1 SITPQLAFEPLL
13 EGHAKGTTISVANL
27 VSYLIG
33 WGELVLHWHDQE
45 AKGKTIIFP
54 EEGFKWNELGRLA
67 QKF

>member
-1 SITPQLAFEPLL
+1 MDPCWLNVR
-13 EGHAKGTTISVANL
+13 EGLISVANL

-54 EEGFKWNELGRLA
+54 EEGF
-67 QKF
+67 